1 MNNNDAT
8 ILKMKEMRLQGMAA
22 AYLNVLET
30 GLNEKYTPDEL
41 LTHLIDAEWYDRRER
56 KRERLR
62 KGAGFRYHATFEEID
77 FTLKRNLDKNQ
88 MLRLS
93 DAKWIRQH
101 KDILITGP
109 TGVGKSFIGSA
120 LGSMACAHGYKVYYH
135 LTGRILGALK
145 EAKKSGM
152 YLKQLAKLYKTDL
165 LILEDFGLNT
175 FEHESRLVLLDIM
188 EDRHGRKST
197 IFLSQ
202 LPVTSWH
209 GIIGDSTI
217 ADAVMDRIAYGSYRI
232 ELNGESVRKKKYQDY

>member
-1 MNNNDAT
+1 MNNNEAT
-8 ILKMKEMRLQGMAA
+8 MSKMREMRLQGMAA
-22 AYLNVLET
+22 GYLNVLET
-30 GLNEKYTPDEL
+30 GLNEKYTSDEL
-41 LTHLIDAEWYDRRER
+41 LTQLIDAEWYDRRER

-62 KGAGFRYHATFEEID
+62 KSAGFRYQVAFEEID
-77 FTLKRNLDKNQ
+77 FKINRNLDKNQ

-120 LGSMACAHGYKVYYH
+120 LGSIACDHGYKVYYH
-135 LTGRILGALK
+135 LTGRMLGSLK
-145 EAKKSGM
+145 ESKKSGV

-175 FEHESRLVLLDIM
+175 FDHESRLILLDIM

-232 ELNGESVRKKKYQDY
+232 ELTGESVRKKKYQDS

>member
-8 ILKMKEMRLQGMAA
+8 IAKMRELRLHGMTAT
-22 AYLNVLET
+22 YKQILET
-30 GLNEKYTPDEL
+30 GMNEKYTLDEL
-41 LTHLIDAEWYDRRER
+41 LTHLVDAEWFDRRQR
-56 KRERLR
+56 KQERLR
-62 KGAGFRYHATFEEID
+62 KAAGFRYHATFEELD
-77 FTLKRNLDKNQ
+77 FTLDRNLDKNQ

-93 DAKWIRQH
+93 NPKWIQQY

-120 LGSMACAHGYKVYYH
+120 LGHMACDHGYKVHYQ
-135 LTGRILGALK
+135 LTGRMLAELR
-145 EAKKSGM
+145 ETKKSGT
-152 YLKQLAKLYKTDL
+152 YTKKLSKLYKTDV

-175 FEHESRLVLLDIM
+175 FDHESRLILLDIM

-217 ADAVMDRIAYGSYRI
+217 ADAIMDRIVYGSYRI
-232 ELNGESVRKKKYQDY
+232 ELTGDSVRKKKYRDS